1 MTARR
6 ILICIQDFARGGTE
20 RIAIGLAQSW
30 AEAGRDVTI
39 LYGSPEGGL
48 RDTVDPR
55 VKLVALE
62 PPVPRTLFSR
72 LGLGKAMAPQVAA
85 LKPDAIFLPGNFH
98 LPLAPA
104 LRRAAPDAVIVMKVS
119 NPPLPPGFAG
129 ALVRP
134 LFRHF
139 AKAVDG
145 FAALSAAFARDM
157 ESIMP
162 GKPVRVL
169 HDPIYLH
176 PVTGVAIAAKTG
188 VCNILWAGRLEP
200 QKDVG
205 LALQTLKALDIPA
218 HLTLLGDGA
227 LRDWTDRQ
235 IARLGLQER
244 VTRLGAVPAIDPYL
258 AAADLLLLTSRY
270 EGQPAVVGEAL
281 AHGVPVVTT
290 DCSAML
296 RDMIAIPA
304 AGRVVALRDPRDP
317 RDLAAAVTQVVAAP
331 RPPRAQL
338 AALVSR
344 FEPARCA
351 AAYLDWF
358 DEHDV

>member
-1 MTARR
+1 MTAQR
-6 ILICIQDFARGGTE
+6 ILICLQDFARGGTE

-30 AEAGRDVTI
+30 AQAGRDVTI
-39 LYGSPEGGL
+39 LYGSADGGL

-55 VKLVALE
+55 VKLMALE
-62 PPVPRTLFSR
+62 PPVPRTMLSR

-85 LKPDAIFLPGNFH
+85 LKPNAIFLPGNHH
-98 LPLAPA
+98 LPLAAA
-104 LRRAAPDAVIVMKVS
+104 LRRAAPNAMIVMKVS
-119 NPPLPPGFAG
+119 NPPLPAG
-129 ALVRP
+129 LARAFIGP

-139 AKAVDG
+139 AKSVDG
-145 FAALSAAFARDM
+145 FAALSSAFAQEI
-157 ESIMP
+157 ESLMP

-169 HDPIYLH
+169 HDPIYLRSAANL
-176 PVTGVAIAAKTG
+176 AIPPRSG

-205 LALQTLKALDIPA
+205 LALQTLKALAIPA
-218 HLTLLGDGA
+218 HLTLLGDGL
-227 LRDWTDRQ
+227 LRDWTDRK
-235 IARLGLQER
+235 IARLGLQDR
-244 VTRLGAVPAIDPYL
+244 VTRVGAVPAIDPYL
-258 AAADLLLLTSRY
+258 AAADMLLLTSRY

-304 AGRVVALRDPRDP
+304 AGRVVASHDP
-317 RDLAAAVTQVVAAP
+317 RDLAAAVAQVAAAP
-331 RPPRAQL
+331 RLPREL
-338 AALVSR
+338 VALVAR

-358 DEHDV
+358 DAP

>member
-6 ILICIQDFARGGTE
+6 ILICMQDFARGGTE
-20 RIAIGLAQSW
+20 RIAIGLAQGW
-30 AEAGRDVTI
+30 VQAGREVTI
-39 LYGSPEGGL
+39 LHGSPDGGL

-55 VKLVALE
+55 VAVVALK
-62 PPVPRTLFSR
+62 PPVPRTLLSR
-72 LGLGKAMAPQVAA
+72 LRLGNAMAPQVAA

-104 LRRAAPDAVIVMKVS
+104 LRRAAPRAMIVMKVS
-119 NPPLPPGFAG
+119 NPPLPSGIAG
-129 ALVRP
+129 ALIKP
-134 LFRHF
+134 LFHHF

-145 FAALSAAFARDM
+145 FAALSTAFRRDI
-157 ESIMP
+157 EILMP

-176 PVTGVAIAAKTG
+176 HTGDAAPRTG
-188 VCNILWAGRLEP
+188 ICNILWAGRLEP

-205 LALQTLKALDIPA
+205 LALETLKALDVPA
-218 HLTLLGDGA
+218 HLTLLGDGG
-227 LRDWTDRQ
+227 LRDWTDRR
-235 IARLGLQER
+235 IAYLGLQDR
-244 VTRLGAVPAIDPYL
+244 VTRIGTVPAIDPWL
-258 AAADLLLLTSRY
+258 AAADMLLLTSRY

-304 AGRVVALRDPRDP
+304 AGRVVASRNP
-317 RDLAAAVTQVVAAP
+317 RDLAAAVALVAAAQ
-331 RPPRAQL
+331 RPARADL
-338 AALVSR
+338 AALVAR
-344 FEPARCA
+344 FEPVRCA

-358 DEHDV
+358 DDLARHDR